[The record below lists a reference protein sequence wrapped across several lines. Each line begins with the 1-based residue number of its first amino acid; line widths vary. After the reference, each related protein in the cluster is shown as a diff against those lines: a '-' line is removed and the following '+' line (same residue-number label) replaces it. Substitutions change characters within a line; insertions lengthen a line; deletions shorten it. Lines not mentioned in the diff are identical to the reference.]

1 MDNGGVGRFAD
12 GRCPG
17 HRSNVHRKRDGGE
30 GPLEPGFIEPECSN
44 ICRGE
49 EHRLYQEPRTKYRV
63 PFTGYEPEAPPC
75 QIRAASPSPLPA
87 FVNVSSHKRA
97 DGNRES
103 STSWLMMLHVALS
116 AYGEYVWVHGYIS
129 TYIYIHT
136 WLATLVTP
144 FLSPYFVCWSLA
156 YSPSQRP
163 ALPMFLFCVW
173 IGYGIV
179 GIYNLYF
186 FSVKIL
192 KKITILNGFDCKNWK
207 LLYLG
212 F

>member
-17 HRSNVHRKRDGGE
+17 HRSSVHGKGDGKRGGGRGGE

-49 EHRLYQEPRTKYRV
+49 ESTGCTRNREQS
-63 PFTGYEPEAPPC
+63 TGYHSLEEAPPR
-75 QIRAASPSPLPA
+75 QIRAASPSPLLPLLPT

-116 AYGEYVWVHGYIS
+116 AYIGEYV
-129 TYIYIHT
+129 
-136 WLATLVTP
+136 
-144 FLSPYFVCWSLA
+144 
-156 YSPSQRP
+156 
-163 ALPMFLFCVW
+163 
-173 IGYGIV
+173 
-179 GIYNLYF
+179 
-186 FSVKIL
+186 
-192 KKITILNGFDCKNWK
+192 
-207 LLYLG
+207 
-212 F
+212 